1 MRIKELID
9 LLKLFPADSEI
20 RVATSLDDPACGGN
34 SHDLP
39 LVGATTEFTPANLG
53 GVLTPPNQ
61 NTVWLATSFYLEPLP
76 APRTG
81 KTTRED

>member
-9 LLKLFPADSEI
+9 LLKHYPADSEI

-39 LVGATTEFTPANLG
+39 LIGATTEFIPANLRG
-53 GVLTPPNQ
+53 IRTPKNQ
-61 NTVWLATSFYLEPLP
+61 DTVWLATSFYLEPLP
-76 APRTG
+76 TPRG
-81 KTTRED
+81 KKRREE